1 MKRNL
6 VFLTALAAGLAT
18 STLAAQ
24 APAAAA
30 APAAPAAPQAVPAK
44 IAIIDIEQTS
54 AATHEGQKLVADL
67 RKKYEPKENDIKSR
81 AAELDSLRKQLQA
94 LPATTSDDE
103 RATRLKAIDTKEKAL
118 QRDAEDAQ
126 TAEQSDFQEGFGKLL
141 EKVGASAVKYSQE
154 KGFTLLMNQTRPQNQ
169 LPTLIWW
176 APTTDISQAVVD
188 AYDISSGVAAPPPSA
203 PTPARKPAAPAAKPA
218 APAGK

>member
-30 APAAPAAPQAVPAK
+30 APAAPAAPQAIPAK

-81 AAELDSLRKQLQA
+81 AAELDSLRKQEQA
-94 LPATTSDDE
+94 LPATASSEEHTS
-103 RATRLKAIDTKEKAL
+103 RLKAIETKEKSL
-118 QRDAEDAQ
+118 QRDAEDVQAS
-126 TAEQSDFQEGFGKLL
+126 EQSDFQEAFGKLL
-141 EKVGASAVKYSQE
+141 EKVGASAVKYAQD

-176 APTTDISQAVVD
+176 AATTDISQAVVD
-188 AYDISSGVAAPPPSA
+188 AYDITSGVAAPPPSA
-203 PTPARKPAAPAAKPA
+203 PTPARKPAAPAPKPA
-218 APAGK
+218 APSGK